1 MISDSNVLVFIL
13 SSSILLLTPGPTN
26 TLLAVA
32 GVGRGSRA
40 ALPLVAVALAGY
52 LIAISGWGIFL
63 RSMEPNYPWVSVAVR
78 VACGCYL
85 LYVAIKIW
93 VSTGTC
99 PISESKPIG
108 PVIVFVTTMLNPKG
122 LLFASAIFPREAFDN
137 MQAYLVATALF
148 AAMVVPIGIAWLAF
162 GAIVGSKRVSFMDSV
177 KLQRGLALAIGV
189 FSAMIMWT
197 AIH

>member
-1 MISDSNVLVFIL
+1 MSSDFNILVFML
-13 SSSILLLTPGPTN
+13 SSLILLLAPGPTN

-32 GVGRGSRA
+32 GVGRGLHA

-63 RSMEPNYPWVSVAVR
+63 TSMEQYPWVSVTVR

-93 VSTGTC
+93 VSTGTY

-108 PVIVFVTTMLNPKG
+108 PVIVFVTAMLNPKG
-122 LLFASAIFPREAFDN
+122 LLFASAIFPRETFDN
-137 MQAYLVATALF
+137 MQAYLVTMALF
-148 AAMVVPIGIAWLAF
+148 ATMVVPIGIAWSAF
-162 GAIVGSKRVSFMDSV
+162 GSIVGSAGVSCVDPV
-177 KLQRGLALAIGV
+177 KLQRGLAVVIGV
-189 FSAMIMWT
+189 FSATIMWT
-197 AIH
+197 TIH